1 VTTGVRVD
9 PAGTHLPPA
18 VTEMVAAWAPGRRW
32 FPGGSTGT
40 LTPWREVTVDGADGV
55 VLALLRLSGAGGDA
69 VVHVPLVL
77 APADDAAPGSPQE
90 GPGTIGSAA
99 TPAGPVIVHDGGVH
113 PACWAALLRA
123 AGAADGPAA
132 AAALAADGR
141 AVTGEQSNTSVV
153 LPRAVL
159 PGADAG
165 TMLKILR
172 TVASGPHPDVVVP
185 QALTA
190 AGYAGVPRFLGA
202 LEVPLGASSAGGPSG
217 GGSPGGFEAAA
228 TAHLAV
234 LAELVRDARDGF
246 ELACELAGGGASF
259 ALLAAE
265 LGTVLAGLHAAMRRA
280 LPAGGTLDPRTFVD
294 GLRRRADAAVAAAPS
309 LAARAADVAAVLD
322 DLEARLTPVPLQP
335 IHGDLHL
342 GQALHGADGWKLLDF
357 EGEPQRPVA
366 ERTAPDLPLRD
377 VAGILR
383 SFDYAAAVGGATDPA
398 WAADAGAAFLGA
410 YRAAAG
416 TPVGMDAATAAAA
429 LRALVLDKAL
439 YEVVYETRQRP
450 DWVRIP
456 LAAVDRVLSGS

>member
-1 VTTGVRVD
+1 MTADVRVHR
-9 PAGTHLPPA
+9 AGTYLPPA
-18 VTEMVAAWAPGRRW
+18 VTDLVARWAPGRRW
-32 FPGGSTGT
+32 FPGGAAGT
-40 LTPWREVTVDGADGV
+40 LSPWREVTVDGADDV
-55 VLALLRLSGAGGDA
+55 VLALLRLRDDGGGDDA
-69 VVHVPLVL
+69 VVVHVPLVL
-77 APADDAAPGSPQE
+77 TPAGETSTLLDAPGSI
-90 GPGTIGSAA
+90 GTVT
-99 TPAGPVIVHDGGVH
+99 TPSGPVTVHDGGVH

-123 AGAADGPAA
+123 AGVADDAAA
-132 AAALAADGR
+132 AAALAAGGR
-141 AVTGEQSNTSVV
+141 AITGEQSNTSVV

-165 TMLKILR
+165 AMLKVLR
-172 TVASGPHPDVVVP
+172 TVAAGAHPDVVVP

-190 AGYAGVPRFLGA
+190 VGYAGVPRFLGA
-202 LEVPLGASSAGGPSG
+202 LEVPLEVPVDRPRD
-217 GGSPGGFEAAA
+217 GSVPA

-246 ELACELAGGGASF
+246 ELACELAGRGESF
-259 ALLAAE
+259 APLAAD

-280 LPAGGTLDPRTFVD
+280 LPAGGALDPRTFVA

-309 LAARAADVAAVLD
+309 LAGRAADVAAVLD
-322 DLEARLTPVPLQP
+322 DLERRLTPVPLQP

-383 SFDYAAAVGGATDPA
+383 SVDYAAAVGGAAEPA
-398 WAADAGAAFLGA
+398 WAADAEAAFLAA
-410 YRAAAG
+410 YRASAG
-416 TPVGMDAATAAAA
+416 APVGMDDATAAAA

-456 LAAVDRVLSGS
+456 LAAVDRALSAS

>member
-1 VTTGVRVD
+1 MTGGVRVD

-18 VTEMVAAWAPGRRW
+18 VTDLVAAWAPGRRW
-32 FPGGSTGT
+32 FPGGSAGT
-40 LTPWREVTVDGADGV
+40 LAPWREVTVDGADGV
-55 VLALLRLSGAGGDA
+55 VLALLRLPADGGD
-69 VVHVPLVL
+69 VVVQVPLVL
-77 APADDAAPGSPQE
+77 VPAEDAAPDA
-90 GPGTIGSAA
+90 PGAIGTVA
-99 TPAGPVIVHDGGVH
+99 TPSGPVTVHDGGVH

-123 AGAADGPAA
+123 AGVAGDAAA

-141 AVTGEQSNTSVV
+141 AITGEQSNTSVI

-165 TMLKILR
+165 AMLKVLR
-172 TVASGPHPDVVVP
+172 TVAAGPHPDVVVP

-202 LEVPLGASSAGGPSG
+202 LEVPLDAGP
-217 GGSPGGFEAAA
+217 
-228 TAHLAV
+228 AHLAV
-234 LAELVRDARDGF
+234 LAELVRDAHDGF
-246 ELACELAGGGASF
+246 VLACELAGRGESF
-259 ALLAAE
+259 APLAAD

-280 LPAGGTLDPRTFVD
+280 LPAGGALDPRTFVG
-294 GLRRRADAAVAAAPS
+294 GLRRRADAAVTAAPS
-309 LAARAADVAAVLD
+309 LGERAADVAAVLD

-335 IHGDLHL
+335 VHGDLHL
-342 GQALHGADGWKLLDF
+342 GQALHGTDGWKLLDF

-398 WAADAGAAFLGA
+398 WAADAEAAFLGA
-410 YRAAAG
+410 YREAAG
-416 TPVGMDAATAAAA
+416 TPVGMDAATAEAA

-456 LAAVDRVLSGS
+456 LAAVDRVLAAS